1 MNRERTPAYIGT
13 VDLSG
18 MTMETRLATVK
29 ALKSLFKNE
38 RGLRIRGR
46 LGKNNPFASQ
56 YRKNGYLYR
65 SDMMDYRPEHCQS
78 ADLYFK
84 R

>member
-18 MTMETRLATVK
+18 MTMEAKLSTVK
-29 ALKSLFKNE
+29 ALKSLFKSE

-46 LGKNNPFASQ
+46 LGKNNADAHL
-56 YRKNGYLYR
+56 YRVNGPLYR
-65 SDMMDYRPEHCQS
+65 SDMKDYRLEHSQS

>member
-1 MNRERTPAYIGT
+1 MKRERTPAYIGT

-18 MTMETRLATVK
+18 MTMETRLATIK

-46 LGKNNPFASQ
+46 LGKNNPFANL
-56 YRKNGYLYR
+56 YRVNGPLYR
-65 SDMMDYRPEHCQS
+65 SIATDYRPEHCPT

>member
-1 MNRERTPAYIGT
+1 MNRERSPAYIGT

-38 RGLRIRGR
+38 RGLRVRGR
-46 LGKNNPFASQ
+46 LGKDNPFAGQ
-56 YRKNGYLYR
+56 YRMNGPLYR
-65 SDMMDYRPEHCQS
+65 SIMMDYRPEHCQS